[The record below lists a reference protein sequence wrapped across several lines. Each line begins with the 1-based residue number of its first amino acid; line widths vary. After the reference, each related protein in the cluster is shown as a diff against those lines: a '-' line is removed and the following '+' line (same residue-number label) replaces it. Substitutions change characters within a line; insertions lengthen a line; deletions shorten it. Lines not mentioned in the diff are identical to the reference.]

1 MKLRAAN
8 RASSTVDGATM
19 TLIDHLRE
27 LRTRLVK
34 SSIAL
39 VVGMIVMYLFYV
51 PLFRFASH
59 PYCAAIKGTKQAH
72 CDLYFHGLLDGFLLR
87 LQVAGYLGFVVALP
101 VITWQLWRFIA
112 PGLYKNEK
120 KYATAFVAASTFLFA
135 CGAVLAYLTL
145 PPMFQWLISAG
156 GPGLYQNRAD
166 DYFHL
171 LAIMMLAFGFS
182 FEFPLLLVVLQ
193 IVGILDNALL
203 RKYRRHSFVGIVFVV
218 AVVTPGGDP
227 VSLFALSIP
236 LYFFYEC
243 SILFGRVLTRRRAK
257 A

>member
-1 MKLRAAN
+1 
-8 RASSTVDGATM
+8 M

-27 LRTRLVK
+27 LRGRLVK
-34 SSIAL
+34 ASIAL
-39 VVGMIVMYLFYV
+39 IIGMIVMYIVYV
-51 PLFRFASH
+51 PVFRFASK
-59 PYCAAIKGTKQAH
+59 PYCAAIKGTSQRH

-87 LQVAGYLGFVVALP
+87 LQVAGYLGFFIALP
-101 VITWQLWRFIA
+101 VIAWQLWRFIA
-112 PGLYKNEK
+112 PGLYKKEK
-120 KYATAFVAASTFLFA
+120 RYAFAFVASSTFLFA

-145 PPMFQWLISAG
+145 PPMFQWLIQSG

-171 LAIMMLAFGFS
+171 LAIMILAFGFS

-193 IVGILDNALL
+193 IIGIVKTDVL
-203 RKYRRHSFVGIVFVV
+203 RQYRRHAFVGIVVVV

-227 VSLFALSIP
+227 VSLVALSMP
-236 LYFFYEC
+236 LYFFYEIA
-243 SILFGRVLTRRRAK
+243 ILFGRILARRRAN